1 MVQID
6 LLEPGLP
13 QTLSVYK
20 KQYVESSIKWSTI
33 KQGMPADW
41 KKEYETITYQNL
53 WDTEKA
59 VLREKFKVVKNNI
72 KK

>member
-1 MVQID
+1 M
-6 LLEPGLP
+6 
-13 QTLSVYK
+13 
-20 KQYVESSIKWSTI
+20 ESSIKWSTI

-41 KKEYETITYQNL
+41 KKEYETISYQNL
-53 WDTEKA
+53 LDTEKA